1 MAENL
6 GEDVMA
12 AAPQCSGNADIGGLF
27 QAALASAT
35 SFHPG
40 LST

>member
-12 AAPQCSGNADIGGLF
+12 AAPQCTGNADIGGLF
-27 QAALASAT
+27 QPAPASAT

>member
-12 AAPQCSGNADIGGLF
+12 AAPQCTGNADIGSLF
-27 QAALASAT
+27 QAAPASAT
-35 SFHPG
+35 GFHPG